1 MSRVAKTVPVPT
13 SVKAAERPDRGPR
26 IGLALGGGAA
36 KGLAHI
42 PMLEALDELGVK
54 PTVIAGTSIGA
65 IVGAN
70 YAAGMTGREMR
81 SYAIK
86 LFANRTELLRR
97 IASRWPGALGTL
109 WNPFTP
115 ALFNGQTLIEIL
127 MPETL
132 PLSFERLKIPF
143 VTVATDFYGQEEVL
157 FEDGDLLPA
166 IAASSALPALMT
178 PVEHQGRVLI
188 DGGFVNP
195 TPFDILRERCDLTV
209 AIDVTGAARERHPK
223 KLPNSLDTWI
233 GAAQITLHSIV
244 NEKLKQGT
252 PDVLVRPAVNQ
263 FMALDFFKAA
273 EILEAAEPAK
283 DELKR
288 KFGGA
293 LEKLLRQGAE
303 PAVIEDG
310 KRGR

>member
-1 MSRVAKTVPVPT
+1 MTRNP
-13 SVKAAERPDRGPR
+13 KALTQKPRPGVQPIEGGPR

-42 PMLEALDELGVK
+42 PMLEVLDELGVK
-54 PTVIAGTSIGA
+54 PAIVAGTSIGA

-81 SYAIK
+81 VFTLK

-97 IASRWPGALGTL
+97 IAGRWPGALGTL

-115 ALFNGQTLIEIL
+115 AIFNGQTLIEIL

-132 PLSFERLKIPF
+132 PLSFEKLKIPF
-143 VTVATDFYGQEEVL
+143 VTVATDFYAQEQVL
-157 FEDGDLLPA
+157 FESGELLPA

-178 PVEHQGRVLI
+178 PVEHEGRVLI

-195 TPFDILRERCDLTV
+195 TPFDILRDRADITV
-209 AIDVTGAARERHPK
+209 AIDVTGTNRTRQPG
-223 KLPNSLDTWI
+223 KLPSSLETAI
-233 GAAQITLHSIV
+233 GASQITLASIV
-244 NEKLKQGT
+244 KEKLRHGG
-252 PDVLVRPAVNQ
+252 PDVLVRPAINQ
-263 FMALDFFKAA
+263 FAALDFLKAA

-283 DELKR
+283 EELKR
-288 KFGGA
+288 KFSA
-293 LEKLLRQGAE
+293 AMERLLRQGVADT
-303 PAVIEDG
+303 A
-310 KRGR
+310 

>member
-1 MSRVAKTVPVPT
+1 MSRTPKTLSQRSRPVA
-13 SVKAAERPDRGPR
+13 RPNDAGPR

-42 PMLEALDELGVK
+42 PMLEVLDELGVT
-54 PTVIAGTSIGA
+54 PAIIAGTSIGA

-70 YAAGMTGREMR
+70 YAAGMTGKEMR
-81 SYAIK
+81 NFSLK
-86 LFANRTELLRR
+86 LFSNRTELLRR
-97 IASRWPGALGTL
+97 IAGRWPGALGTL

-143 VTVATDFYGQEEVL
+143 IAVATDFYAQEQVL
-157 FEDGDLLPA
+157 FESGDLLPA

-195 TPFDILRERCDLTV
+195 TPFDILRERADITV
-209 AIDVTGAARERHPK
+209 TIDVTGTTRTRQPG
-223 KLPNSLDTWI
+223 KLPSSLETAI
-233 GAAQITLHSIV
+233 GASQITLASIV
-244 NEKLKQGT
+244 KEKLRLGG
-252 PDVLVRPAVNQ
+252 PDVLVRPPINQ
-263 FMALDFFKAA
+263 FAALDFLKAA
-273 EILEAAEPAK
+273 EILAAADLAK
-283 DELKR
+283 EELKR
-288 KFGGA
+288 KFA
-293 LEKLLRQGAE
+293 AAMERLLRQEKGAD
-303 PAVIEDG
+303 PFAA
-310 KRGR
+310 R

>member
-1 MSRVAKTVPVPT
+1 MTRSSKSAAIAPRKPPVQT
-13 SVKAAERPDRGPR
+13 GMGPR

-42 PMLEALDELGVK
+42 PMIEALDELGVK
-54 PTVIAGTSIGA
+54 PAIIAGTSIGA

-81 SYAIK
+81 AFTLK

-97 IASRWPGALGTL
+97 IASRWPGTLNTL

-115 ALFNGQTLIEIL
+115 AIFSAEALVEIL

-132 PLSFERLKIPF
+132 PLSFERLNVPF
-143 VTVATDFYGQEEVL
+143 ITVTTDFYAQEQVL
-157 FEDGDLLPA
+157 IETGALIPA

-178 PVEHQGRVLI
+178 PVEYEGRVLI

-195 TPFDILRERCDLTV
+195 TPFDILRERADITV
-209 AIDVTGAARERHPK
+209 AIDVTGTNRTRAPG
-223 KLPNSLDTWI
+223 KLPSSLEVTI
-233 GAAQITLHSIV
+233 GGAQITLASIV
-244 NEKLKQGT
+244 KEKLKQGG
-252 PDVLVRPAVNQ
+252 PDVLIRPAVNQ
-263 FMALDFFKAA
+263 FAALDFFKAA
-273 EILEAAEPAK
+273 EIIEAAEPAK

-288 KFGGA
+288 KFSA
-293 LEKLLRQGAE
+293 AMERLLRQGAGV
-303 PAVIEDG
+303 AVIEDNRTN
-310 KRGR
+310 K